1 MGCNSSKAEPPLENS
16 NHHHHHHHAEFQKP
30 KTLKQEVVLQIPGC
44 KVHLMDEGEAIELAQ
59 GHFTIMKI
67 MDQNV
72 PLATS
77 IKVGNSVQWPL
88 TKDEPVVK
96 VDALHYLFSLPVKD
110 GGEPLSYGVTF
121 PEQCYG
127 NMGML
132 DSFLKDQS
140 CFSGLE
146 RNKKSDLNW
155 EEFAPRVEDYNHFL
169 ARAIA
174 GGTGQI
180 VKGIFMCSNA
190 YTNQVQKGG
199 ETILNTAAEKNNG
212 SVVTESMNQRS
223 DATKNN
229 ATNENL
235 KRVRKLTNMT
245 EKLTKSLLDGVGI
258 MSGSMM
264 TPVLKSQPGQAFLK
278 MLPGEVLLASLD
290 AVSK

>member
-16 NHHHHHHHAEFQKP
+16 NHHHHHHHHAEFQKP

-67 MDQNV
+67 MDKNV
-72 PLATS
+72 PLATT

-190 YTNQVQKGG
+190 YTNQV
-199 ETILNTAAEKNNG
+199 
-212 SVVTESMNQRS
+212 
-223 DATKNN
+223 
-229 ATNENL
+229 
-235 KRVRKLTNMT
+235 
-245 EKLTKSLLDGVGI
+245 
-258 MSGSMM
+258 
-264 TPVLKSQPGQAFLK
+264 
-278 MLPGEVLLASLD
+278 
-290 AVSK
+290 